1 MRERTCSGCMRRAP
15 KDELLRIAR
24 TPSGAV
30 VIDKK
35 QSAQGRGTY
44 ICKSEKCLEAAIK
57 KKRIGRNLRTQI
69 DPELYEEIKK
79 ILDDRKN

>member
-24 TPSGAV
+24 TPDGKVTA
-30 VIDKK
+30 DET
-35 QSAQGRGTY
+35 QMAQGRGTY

-57 KKRIGRNLRTQI
+57 KKRIGRNLRTEI
-69 DPELYEEIKK
+69 PPELYEK
-79 ILDDRKN
+79 IRRIIGR